1 MKKIIGLIVFILFII
16 TINSLS
22 ASDKMKLKFIKAD
35 KAKHDI
41 GIDLFLHFN
50 HKQYIT
56 NNNIKICL
64 TITNKSNYPIK
75 LFNPI
80 YYLKILIIDREGKQV
95 NYQGPHPFKIH
106 TIRKIINP
114 LGEKGYKVIKVESEH
129 AEIKKENYFKKDLT
143 ISSKG
148 KYIYTIRI
156 LKFRD
161 EKKIIMT
168 AVDIKSGLYTIS
180 SRCRLV
186 PYNKNDF
193 QSYTL
198 KTPYSNFII
207 K

>member
-80 YYLKILIIDREGKQV
+80 YYLKILIIDR
-95 NYQGPHPFKIH
+95 
-106 TIRKIINP
+106 
-114 LGEKGYKVIKVESEH
+114 
-129 AEIKKENYFKKDLT
+129 
-143 ISSKG
+143 
-148 KYIYTIRI
+148 
-156 LKFRD
+156 
-161 EKKIIMT
+161 
-168 AVDIKSGLYTIS
+168 
-180 SRCRLV
+180 
-186 PYNKNDF
+186 
-193 QSYTL
+193 
-198 KTPYSNFII
+198 
-207 K
+207 